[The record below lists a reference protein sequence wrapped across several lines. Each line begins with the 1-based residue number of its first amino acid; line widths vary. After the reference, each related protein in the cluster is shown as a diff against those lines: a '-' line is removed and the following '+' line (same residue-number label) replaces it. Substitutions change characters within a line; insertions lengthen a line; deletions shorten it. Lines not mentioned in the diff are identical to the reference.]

1 MDQHAA
7 AERINYEYYLE
18 VLKNPTNASSLM
30 LIPLHL
36 EFTASEMIS
45 IKENLITFEEL
56 GFKLEQASPTSFFVR
71 EYQCG
76 FMLMIVR
83 ISLCNILYNAY
94 RDKQFTIENIVI
106 D

>member
-36 EFTASEMIS
+36 EFTASEMFQLRKI
-45 IKENLITFEEL
+45 
-56 GFKLEQASPTSFFVR
+56 
-71 EYQCG
+71 
-76 FMLMIVR
+76 
-83 ISLCNILYNAY
+83 
-94 RDKQFTIENIVI
+94 
-106 D
+106 